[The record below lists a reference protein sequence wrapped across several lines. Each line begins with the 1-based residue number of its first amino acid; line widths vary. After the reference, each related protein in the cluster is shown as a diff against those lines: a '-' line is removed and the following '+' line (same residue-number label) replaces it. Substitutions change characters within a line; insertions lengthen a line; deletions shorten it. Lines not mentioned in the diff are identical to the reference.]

1 MLLHVCPNQLELT
14 TAQHQSS
21 YASEVVDILA
31 LYKLD
36 YYYDYYY
43 DDDDEMTIT
52 IITITVAVATITYYY
67 YYYYPAKLF
76 YNFK

>member
-1 MLLHVCPNQLELT
+1 VSHQLELT
-14 TAQHQSS
+14 TARHQSS
-21 YASEVVDILA
+21 NAAQVVDILA
-31 LYKLD
+31 LYKL
-36 YYYDYYY
+36 DYYY

>member
-1 MLLHVCPNQLELT
+1 VSHQLELT

-21 YASEVVDILA
+21 SAAEVVDILA

-52 IITITVAVATITYYY
+52 IITITVITYYY